1 MSFQSQLSS
10 PQAQSKILQTQVL
23 LCKTVHTHEIETRVI
38 VADNAHMGDIVAS
51 AIFVQNN
58 NDEFP
63 TGGFQS
69 NGNFILSATTTN
81 SEWQTPLNIA
91 VSLSGNRTGQWCS
104 VHLELENIADTI
116 LSGVVLFNTIPPA
129 FQPNYRT
136 IFNVSIWDKL
146 SKTFAAAHI
155 VYEPTLKQFIFF
167 GKEPWLQTQHLIAT
181 LASAEQNMSQGA
193 KRVAYII
200 SVRNST
206 CSFICQSFCLSLLC
220 ASRDPLFLCKFLIT
234 SELRCFSISSRR
246 ALEFCD
252 SHLTVMKIWEIN
264 AQRS

>member
-1 MSFQSQLSS
+1 MK
-10 PQAQSKILQTQVL
+10 AAIR
-23 LCKTVHTHEIETRVI
+23 IRVI
-38 VADNAHMGDIVAS
+38 RMSHLDQLNRFDWEITKSIENHSEYPSGSHQPTEPVESFEFETNNLNATESH
-51 AIFVQNN
+51 
-58 NDEFP
+58 E
-63 TGGFQS
+63 S
-69 NGNFILSATTTN
+69 NESSN
-81 SEWQTPLNIA
+81 PD
-91 VSLSGNRTGQWCS
+91 
-104 VHLELENIADTI
+104 H
-116 LSGVVLFNTIPPA
+116 P
-129 FQPNYRT
+129 
-136 IFNVSIWDKL
+136 
-146 SKTFAAAHI
+146 
-155 VYEPTLKQFIFF
+155 
-167 GKEPWLQTQHLIAT
+167 
-181 LASAEQNMSQGA
+181 ASAEQNLSQGA